1 MSQLTAIAPA
11 SATAPLVQL
20 VGLDGSPIE
29 PAAPRSAPFVWFVR
43 LVHQSRS
50 LLMGTSHLTAATA
63 DAILDG
69 IIAEA
74 IRELIAATPTPTEG
88 RVAACQVLIDAI
100 EDEVSLN
107 AATADAER
115 EGLDRVAAL
124 RERVAPFLGE

>member
-1 MSQLTAIAPA
+1 
-11 SATAPLVQL
+11 
-20 VGLDGSPIE
+20 
-29 PAAPRSAPFVWFVR
+29 
-43 LVHQSRS
+43 
-50 LLMGTSHLTAATA
+50 MGTSHLTAATA